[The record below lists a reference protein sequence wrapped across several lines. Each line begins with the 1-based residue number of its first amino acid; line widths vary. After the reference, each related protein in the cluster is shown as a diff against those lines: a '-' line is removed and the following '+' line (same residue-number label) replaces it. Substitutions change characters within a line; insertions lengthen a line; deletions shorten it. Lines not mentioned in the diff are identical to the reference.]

1 MTLNFQKMKIPDVV
15 LIEPEYYDDERGSF
29 AETYK
34 LSEFKQF
41 GIDKQFV
48 QVNQSRSKKNVLRGL
63 HYQLEPMSQGKLV
76 QVANG
81 EIFDV
86 AVDIRKES
94 PYYKKWVSMSLSSAN
109 KKMLYVPEGFAH
121 GFCVLSDHADVIYYC
136 TKEYA
141 PGSDR
146 GIVWNDSALNIDWPV
161 KNPILSKKDSQLSV
175 LGKYENNF
183 SILEK

>member
-1 MTLNFQKMKIPDVV
+1 MTLIFQKMDISEVILV
-15 LIEPEYYDDERGSF
+15 EPQTYNDERGSF

-34 LSEFKQF
+34 LSDFKQI
-41 GIDKQFV
+41 GIDNHFV
-48 QVNQSRSKKNVLRGL
+48 QVNRSLSKKNVLRGL
-63 HYQLEPMSQGKLV
+63 HYQLNPMSQGKLV
-76 QVANG
+76 QVTVG

-86 AVDIRKES
+86 AVDIRKGS
-94 PYYKKWVSMSLSSAN
+94 PYYKKWVSEILSSEN

-121 GFCVLSDHADVIYYC
+121 GFCVLSGHAEVIYYC

-161 KNPILSKKDSQLSV
+161 KNPILSEKDSQLPILEKS
-175 LGKYENNF
+175 ENNF
-183 SILEK
+183 GVWEK